1 MYYFDMQ
8 YLLILENALRK
19 LEDTQD
25 NFFLATLTIQRVR
38 NGR

>member
-25 NFFLATLTIQRVR
+25 NFFLATLTIQ
-38 NGR
+38 